1 MASLG
6 LVLIRAIE
14 HLLDNICQIDY
25 NPDRFFFQ
33 RLMLKVKF

>member
-14 HLLDNICQIDY
+14 HLLDNICEIDY
-25 NPDRFFFQ
+25 KLNPDRFFF
-33 RLMLKVKF
+33 